1 MLHFLPL
8 PRKAELNTPFPV
20 GVFLSTVS
28 FSTALYLS
36 LLALPRVGILVAM
49 FSGVPLVLAQIQF
62 PAQLLGTGAMITS
75 GGLIFLLGSLLHN
88 PMPGLQVLIYVGW
101 CGLPALLTAELLR
114 RQVRIL
120 PMLFSTSFQILFFLG
135 GIGLFLYM
143 KTHGQIWTG
152 FAQTIH
158 GALDVVMNAAIK
170 NSQTTLTPSDQARVL
185 GLEPLI
191 YRAFIALLPGVLSSL
206 ALLTAV
212 TVWATTVGILESRN
226 LSSGVLGIDRWVLPD
241 PVIFALIAS
250 MALLLI
256 PSFEIRV
263 LGTNLVMVL
272 GVLYVGQGAGVLL
285 SYVRKRRLG
294 AWFWLVSGVFILIQP
309 MFLMILG
316 IVGIID
322 IWADFRQLR
331 GKSPGGDGSN
341 EKGRFVEKKLDDLS
355 DGDGSHRYSFRTLR
369 LRIPLRGSRL
379 MGPFRR
385 GGRLQGAIRAA

>member
-1 MLHFLPL
+1 L

-36 LLALPRVGILVAM
+36 LLALPRVGIFIAM

-62 PAQLLGTGAMITS
+62 PAQLLGTGAMVTS
-75 GGLIFLLGSLLHN
+75 GGAIFLLGSLLHN
-88 PMPGLQVLIYVGW
+88 PMPGLQVLIYIGW

-120 PMLFSTSFQILFFLG
+120 PMIFSVSFQTLFFLG

-170 NSQTTLTPSDQARVL
+170 NSQTTLTPTDQARVL

-191 YRAFIALLPGVLSSL
+191 FRAFIGLLPGLLSSL

-212 TVWATTVGILESRN
+212 VVWATTVGILEGRN
-226 LSSGVLGIDRWVLPD
+226 LSPGTPGLDRWVLPD
-241 PVIFALIAS
+241 PFVFALIGS

-263 LGTNLVMVL
+263 LGTNLIML
-272 GVLYVGQGAGVLL
+272 FGVLYVGQGAGVLL
-285 SYVRKRRLG
+285 SYARKRRFG
-294 AWFWLVSGVFILIQP
+294 PWFWLVSGVFILIQP

-316 IVGIID
+316 IVGLID

-341 EKGRFVEKKLDDLS
+341 EKGRYVEKKMDDLS
-355 DGDGSHRYSFRTLR
+355 DRDGSHRDSFRTVRLR
-369 LRIPLRGSRL
+369 LPLRGSRFL
-379 MGPFRR
+379 GTLR
-385 GGRLQGAIRAA
+385 GGGSSGSTIRPA

>member
-1 MLHFLPL
+1 M

-36 LLALPRVGILVAM
+36 LLALPRVGIFIAM

-62 PAQLLGTGAMITS
+62 PAQLLGTGAMVTS
-75 GGLIFLLGSLLHN
+75 GGAIFLLGSLLHN
-88 PMPGLQVLIYVGW
+88 PMPGLQVLIYIGW

-120 PMLFSTSFQILFFLG
+120 PMIFSVSFQTLFFLG

-170 NSQTTLTPSDQARVL
+170 NSQTTLTPTDQARVL

-191 YRAFIALLPGVLSSL
+191 FRAFIGLLPGLLSSL

-212 TVWATTVGILESRN
+212 VVWATTVGILEGRN
-226 LSSGVLGIDRWVLPD
+226 LSPGTPGLDRWVLPD
-241 PVIFALIAS
+241 PFVFALIGS

-263 LGTNLVMVL
+263 LGTNLIML
-272 GVLYVGQGAGVLL
+272 FGVLYVGQGAGVLL
-285 SYVRKRRLG
+285 SYARKRRFG
-294 AWFWLVSGVFILIQP
+294 PWFWLVSGVFILIQP

-316 IVGIID
+316 IVGLID

-341 EKGRFVEKKLDDLS
+341 EKGRYVEKKMDDLS
-355 DGDGSHRYSFRTLR
+355 DRDGSHRDSFRTVRLR
-369 LRIPLRGSRL
+369 LPLRGSRFL
-379 MGPFRR
+379 GTLR
-385 GGRLQGAIRAA
+385 GGGSSGSTIRPA

>member
-8 PRKAELNTPFPV
+8 PRKADLNTPFPV

-36 LLALPRVGILVAM
+36 LLALPRVGILIAM
-49 FSGVPLVLAQIQF
+49 FSGVPIVLAQIQF

-120 PMLFSTSFQILFFLG
+120 PMLFSTTFQILFFLG
-135 GIGLFLYM
+135 GIALFLYM
-143 KTHGQIWTG
+143 KTHGQIWTEIS
-152 FAQTIH
+152 QTIH

-170 NSQTTLTPSDQARVL
+170 NSQTSLTPSDQARVL

-191 YRAFIALLPGVLSSL
+191 YRAFIALLPGFFASM
-206 ALLTAV
+206 ALLTALA
-212 TVWATTVGILESRN
+212 VWASTVGILEKRN
-226 LSSGVLGIDRWVLPD
+226 LSAGFPGIDRWVLPD
-241 PVIFALIAS
+241 PVVFALIAS

-256 PSFEIRV
+256 PSFEVRV
-263 LGTNLVMVL
+263 MGTNLVMFL

-285 SYVRKRRLG
+285 SYARKRGLRG
-294 AWFWLVSGVFILIQP
+294 WFWLVSGVFILIQP

-331 GKSPGGDGSN
+331 GKSPGGDGSS
-341 EKGRFVEKKLDDLS
+341 EKGRYVEKKLDNLS
-355 DGDGSHRYSFRTLR
+355 DGDGNHRDSFRAFR
-369 LRIPLRGSRL
+369 LRIPFRCSRL
-379 MGPFRR
+379 LGTFRR
-385 GGRLQGAIRAA
+385 RGRIEGTIRPA